1 MGVGEEMRTDD
12 VKQGTKFKL
21 IKKIGAWALVPGLG
35 VPITKLVESHYDVSF
50 ISRLWSWMSSVGDLL
65 AQSFIVQLWMMIAM
79 MGCVLLLAAVGFWAI
94 MDANSALDAAD
105 SELEAVN
112 SKLEAANIDLRNA
125 NLELRANDAK
135 LKAANSE
142 LDAAK
147 LELDVTDG
155 KLKAASL
162 GLDAAFAKIDDLK
175 TPKVQPLTEDQRV
188 VLACI
193 VYYDNSQERCYVKA
207 LSERLE
213 FTMVQTEGAVDVLVK
228 RKLVVEYRTSY
239 GNRVVSLSQDG
250 RAYVLQPDF
259 DMSYLPV

>member
-1 MGVGEEMRTDD
+1 MRTDD

-105 SELEAVN
+105 SELEVVN

-147 LELDVTDG
+147 SELDVTDG

-175 TPKVQPLTEDQRV
+175 TPKVRPLTKG
-188 VLACI
+188 
-193 VYYDNSQERCYVKA
+193 QEQVIAAIATYNNFGKSCPAKEFPA
-207 LSERLE
+207 EIGLTRLQADSA
-213 FTMVQTEGAVDVLVK
+213 MDVLEQ
-228 RKLVVEYRTSY
+228 RKLISSEYTRIGRYVT
-239 GNRVVSLSQDG
+239 LTADG
-250 RAYVLQPDF
+250 RAYVLHPDF
-259 DMSYLPV
+259 DLLPLSQRGDR